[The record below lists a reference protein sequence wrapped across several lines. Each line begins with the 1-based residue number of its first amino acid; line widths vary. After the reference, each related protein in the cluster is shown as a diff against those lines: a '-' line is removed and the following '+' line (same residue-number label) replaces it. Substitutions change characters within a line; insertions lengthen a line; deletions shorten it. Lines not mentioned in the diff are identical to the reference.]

1 MSDFIIFED
10 ADENWKNSEVLRFFV
25 NNYVKA
31 KFEQDDGPPQVKT
44 SAGLEEENKFSD
56 NKKEIQLESTSLDLK
71 AAMKVE
77 VDGIIEK
84 LGELSKESYDMGN
97 EKGTMMIEIAALKIK
112 DLLNGENE

>member
-31 KFEQDDGPPQVKT
+31 KFDQDSEPLQAKV
-44 SAGLEEENKFSD
+44 SAVLEEQNKNSD
-56 NKKEIQLESTSLDLK
+56 NKKELQLESTGLDIK
-71 AAMKVE
+71 AAMQIE

-97 EKGTMMIEIAALKIK
+97 EKGIMMIEIAALKIK